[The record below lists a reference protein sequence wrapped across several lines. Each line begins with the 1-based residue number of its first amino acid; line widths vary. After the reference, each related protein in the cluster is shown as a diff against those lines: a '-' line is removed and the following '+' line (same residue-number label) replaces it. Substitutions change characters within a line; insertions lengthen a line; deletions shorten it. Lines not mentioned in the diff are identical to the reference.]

1 MEQANKKIEVVYKK
15 AKLGKRMLAYF
26 IDIGLLLISTFIM
39 LSIINIPITHSAW
52 YKSKENELTEIRNET
67 GLYIN
72 GINFVDYVSS
82 SSDYPSYEEKKDFL
96 SSHIDTFYKN
106 TTYFNDLNKIKNEY
120 ESRKLKAKKNGVDLF
135 VSQDGQVVE
144 NAVSAEWLYDFYVN
158 ETENYTFGFLMR
170 NTNYF
175 YLTRFSFLVTVVEFV
190 SMFTFFFIVFFLV
203 LPLTCFKRGRQT
215 IGMKLEK
222 IGLISVKAVNVGV
235 GKFVGRFVFNYFVFF
250 ILDFVGFLIPAIV
263 SVTMMYV
270 NKTNSNLTNYVFND
284 YAVDV
289 ADKTI
294 YLNALEREESEFK
307 LQEISIENKD
317 FTLK

>member
-1 MEQANKKIEVVYKK
+1 M
-15 AKLGKRMLAYF
+15 
-26 IDIGLLLISTFIM
+26 
-39 LSIINIPITHSAW
+39 
-52 YKSKENELTEIRNET
+52 
-67 GLYIN
+67 
-72 GINFVDYVSS
+72 
-82 SSDYPSYEEKKDFL
+82 
-96 SSHIDTFYKN
+96 
-106 TTYFNDLNKIKNEY
+106 
-120 ESRKLKAKKNGVDLF
+120 
-135 VSQDGQVVE
+135 
-144 NAVSAEWLYDFYVN
+144 
-158 ETENYTFGFLMR
+158 
-170 NTNYF
+170 
-175 YLTRFSFLVTVVEFV
+175 
-190 SMFTFFFIVFFLV
+190 V